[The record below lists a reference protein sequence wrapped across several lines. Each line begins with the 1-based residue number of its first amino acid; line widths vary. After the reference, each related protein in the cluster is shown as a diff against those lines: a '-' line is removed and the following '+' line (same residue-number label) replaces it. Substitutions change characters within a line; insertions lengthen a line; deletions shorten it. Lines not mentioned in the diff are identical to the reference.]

1 MTFKVGTYVTTFSFH
16 KKTNSLGGE
25 SIKQNF
31 NKKTTELVNESIP
44 NVNLL
49 FIDDEGVNHGVIPK
63 KDALKIAQEKEL
75 DLVVVS
81 PDSKPM
87 VAKLMDYS
95 KYRYDQQ
102 RKLRE
107 MKKNQRVVEVK
118 EIRLSPTIDKHDFDT
133 KLKHALKFLQKG
145 DKVKITIRFFG
156 RMITH
161 QEVGREVITKF
172 IQSVGE
178 NATVESYPKMDGRN
192 MIAIIAPHQTNQ

>member
-1 MTFKVGTYVTTFSFH
+1 M
-16 KKTNSLGGE
+16 
-25 SIKQNF
+25 
-31 NKKTTELVNESIP
+31 
-44 NVNLL
+44 L
-49 FIDDEGVNHGVIPK
+49 FIDDEGTNHGVIPK
-63 KDALKIAQEKEL
+63 RDALKMAQEKEL

-95 KYRYDQQ
+95 KYRYEQQ

-107 MKKNQRVVEVK
+107 MKKSQRVVEIK

-133 KLKHALKFLQKG
+133 KLKHAIKFLQKG

-161 QEVGREVITKF
+161 QEVGKEVIKRF
-172 IQSVGE
+172 IEAVGE
-178 NATVESYPKMDGRN
+178 FATVESYPKMDGRN
-192 MIAIIAPHQTNQ
+192 MIAIVVPNQKT

>member
-1 MTFKVGTYVTTFSFH
+1 M
-16 KKTNSLGGE
+16 
-25 SIKQNF
+25 
-31 NKKTTELVNESIP
+31 
-44 NVNLL
+44 L
-49 FIDDEGVNHGVIPK
+49 FIDDEGVNHGVISK
-63 KDALKIAQEKEL
+63 REALKFAQDKEL

-95 KYRYDQQ
+95 KYRYEQQ

-107 MKKNQRVVEVK
+107 MKKNQRVVDVK

-133 KLKHALKFLQKG
+133 KLKHAFKFLQKG

-161 QEVGREVITKF
+161 QDVGREVITKF

-178 NATVESYPKMDGRN
+178 HATVESYPKMDGRN
-192 MIAIIAPHQTNQ
+192 MIAIIAPNQTNQ

>member
-1 MTFKVGTYVTTFSFH
+1 M
-16 KKTNSLGGE
+16 
-25 SIKQNF
+25 
-31 NKKTTELVNESIP
+31 
-44 NVNLL
+44 L

-107 MKKNQRVVEVK
+107 MKKNQRVVELK

>member
-1 MTFKVGTYVTTFSFH
+1 
-16 KKTNSLGGE
+16 
-25 SIKQNF
+25 
-31 NKKTTELVNESIP
+31 
-44 NVNLL
+44 
-49 FIDDEGVNHGVIPK
+49 
-63 KDALKIAQEKEL
+63 
-75 DLVVVS
+75 
-81 PDSKPM
+81 
-87 VAKLMDYS
+87 
-95 KYRYDQQ
+95 
-102 RKLRE
+102 

>member
-1 MTFKVGTYVTTFSFH
+1 M
-16 KKTNSLGGE
+16 
-25 SIKQNF
+25 
-31 NKKTTELVNESIP
+31 
-44 NVNLL
+44 L

>member
-1 MTFKVGTYVTTFSFH
+1 
-16 KKTNSLGGE
+16 
-25 SIKQNF
+25 
-31 NKKTTELVNESIP
+31 
-44 NVNLL
+44 LL